1 MIDSLEEGSYSND
14 DEPQGPEDDN
24 NNTHNRRVQ
33 CCASGEAEI
42 SRAILSSRDRRQ
54 EQSGGGFVFAKG
66 IGGTMFAEEPRMEA
80 VHGLCCDV
88 PVLMDPEMV
97 VDEDRGEERERPRFS
112 LPCD

>member
-1 MIDSLEEGSYSND
+1 
-14 DEPQGPEDDN
+14 
-24 NNTHNRRVQ
+24 
-33 CCASGEAEI
+33 
-42 SRAILSSRDRRQ
+42 
-54 EQSGGGFVFAKG
+54 
-66 IGGTMFAEEPRMEA
+66 MFAEEPRMEA